1 MFGCAPDKK
10 KEKGNIGYKNN
21 YALESEEKGKQAKEG
36 SQKKIDKFLRMY
48 GTLSKINSP
57 SEEKQE

>member
-36 SQKKIDKFLRMY
+36 SQKKIDKFL
-48 GTLSKINSP
+48 
-57 SEEKQE
+57 